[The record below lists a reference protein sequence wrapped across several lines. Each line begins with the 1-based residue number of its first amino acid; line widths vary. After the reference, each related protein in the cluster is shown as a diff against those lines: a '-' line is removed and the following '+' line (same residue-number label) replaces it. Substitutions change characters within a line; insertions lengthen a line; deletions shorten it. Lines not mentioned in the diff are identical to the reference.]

1 VSGAPDTPP
10 SRPTA
15 EHPTAEALAPG
26 DAARVRASFESQS
39 MLRTLGATMT
49 ELARGH
55 VVLEMPADPRFR
67 QQHGYTHAGALTAL
81 VDTAC
86 GYAAAST
93 MAADREV
100 LTVDFSANF
109 LRPAAGERFRATAT
123 VLRAGRTIVVTRG
136 EVHALTG
143 DGTPPRLVA
152 AMQATMMA
160 VAPPP
165 ARPDVPAA

>member
-1 VSGAPDTPP
+1 MTSPEPLSG
-10 SRPTA
+10 SA
-15 EHPTAEALAPG
+15 ER
-26 DAARVRASFESQS
+26 RVRASFAAQT
-39 MLRTLGATMT
+39 MLATLDASIV
-49 ELARGH
+49 ELGRGR
-55 VVLEMPADPRFR
+55 VVLEMPSDPRFG
-67 QQHGYTHAGALTAL
+67 QQFGYTHAGAVTAL

-86 GYAAAST
+86 GYAALTA
-93 MAADREV
+93 MAEDREV

-109 LRPAAGERFRATAT
+109 LAPAAGERFRATAT

-143 DGTPPRLVA
+143 ADEPRLVA

-165 ARPDVPAA
+165 ARPDVPAT

>member
-1 VSGAPDTPP
+1 VSGAPGA
-10 SRPTA
+10 STA
-15 EHPTAEALAPG
+15 PAGDALAA
-26 DAARVRASFESQS
+26 DDEARVRASFASQS

-49 ELARGH
+49 EVSRGR
-55 VVLEMPADPRFR
+55 VVLEMPTDPRFR
-67 QQHGYTHAGALTAL
+67 QQHGYTHAGAVTAL

-86 GYAAAST
+86 GYAAAT
-93 MAADREV
+93 VMAADREV

-109 LRPAAGERFRATAT
+109 VAPAAGDRFRATAT

-136 EVHALTG
+136 DVHALTG
-143 DGTPPRLVA
+143 DGQPRLVA

-165 ARPDVPAA
+165 TRPDEPAG